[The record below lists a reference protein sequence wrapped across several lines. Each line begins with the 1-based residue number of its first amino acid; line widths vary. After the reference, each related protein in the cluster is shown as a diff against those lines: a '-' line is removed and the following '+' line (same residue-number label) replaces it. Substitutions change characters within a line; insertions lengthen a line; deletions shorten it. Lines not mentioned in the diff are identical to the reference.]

1 MRNVSFHNEN
11 KLTANFF
18 DSEETKSTP
27 PTFFKK
33 SEFNDAFQEIVN
45 TYGIPRYKEINP
57 TLFNIVTFPFL
68 FGVMFGDIGHG
79 LLLFLFGIYLVTQ
92 RSEIIKQNSPLK
104 PALPARYLL
113 LFMGFFAFYCGWMY
127 NDFLS
132 FPLGIFGSC
141 YKNVFFNFQ

>member
-1 MRNVSFHNEN
+1 M
-11 KLTANFF
+11 A
-18 DSEETKSTP
+18 P

-57 TLFNIVTFPFL
+57 ALFNIVTFPFL

-79 LLLFLFGIYLVTQ
+79 LLLFLFGIYLTTQ
-92 RSEIIKQNSPLK
+92 KDEIVRQNSALK
-104 PALPARYLL
+104 AALPARYLL
-113 LFMGFFAFYCGWMY
+113 LFMGFFAFYSGWMY

-132 FPLGIFGSC
+132 IPLGIFGTC
-141 YKNVFFNFQ
+141 YRNVIEKLIIIIVIFLLI